1 MRSLRWSSCALISPS
16 AWACRGELCRVECP
30 RSPALLNAA
39 TAAMP
44 RKEEMQAGSVRRVG
58 WQQEGDRAAWQGK
71 QLTDS

>member
-1 MRSLRWSSCALISPS
+1 
-16 AWACRGELCRVECP
+16 VECP